1 AAASAAGVGSGGDSG
16 AAFAAF
22 GLAAA
27 RGRALL
33 GAVLAV
39 DRVAGF
45 FGGVAMNGSVL
56 DRRQAASPF
65 LAAP

>member
-1 AAASAAGVGSGGDSG
+1 VRDAAFFG
-16 AAFAAF
+16 AAFF
-22 GLAAA
+22 G
-27 RGRALL
+27 
-33 GAVLAV
+33 V
-39 DRVAGF
+39 RVAGF